1 MIDTLLE
8 MFSYQRPSGG
18 ATEKLFIAKYLKA
31 FKADKWGN
39 MVLKIG
45 KNPRILF
52 SSHMD
57 TVHSFDGR
65 NESLK
70 FDGQFLTQTFANCL
84 GADDTAGVFLMLEL
98 AKAKIEGVYVIH
110 FGEEIGCVGSSA
122 LAKNNPDF
130 FKDIDIAIAFDRMGY
145 DDIIT
150 HQGHRR
156 TASDAFALSL
166 AAELGG
172 SFKPSDKGVY
182 TDTREYAHL
191 VAECTNIS
199 VGYFKQHSRDEKQD
213 IRFLLALREA
223 LLQVRWENLV
233 VERQPADEE
242 PWSLFSDHP
251 RSKPKQPLTMQD
263 LVWEYPEI
271 AAEIISAMGL
281 TVDDFLQTIEEQYGV
296 AA

>member
-1 MIDTLLE
+1 MC
-8 MFSYQRPSGG
+8 
-18 ATEKLFIAKYLKA
+18 
-31 FKADKWGN
+31 
-39 MVLKIG
+39 
-45 KNPRILF
+45 
-52 SSHMD
+52 
-57 TVHSFDGR
+57 
-65 NESLK
+65 
-70 FDGQFLTQTFANCL
+70 CL
-84 GADDTAGVFLMLEL
+84 
-98 AKAKIEGVYVIH
+98 
-110 FGEEIGCVGSSA
+110 
-122 LAKNNPDF
+122 
-130 FKDIDIAIAFDRMGY
+130 GY

-233 VERQPADEE
+233 VQREPVDEE
-242 PWSLFSDHP
+242 EEMWTLFSNHP
-251 RSKPKQPLTMQD
+251 RPKPKRPVTMDD
-263 LVWEYPEI
+263 LVYEYPEI